1 LISSRLATFL
11 IATFFSGGA
20 ALPAP
25 DVGSALRGGSNAF
38 FGFVGDAA
46 VAVAGAVVLSV
57 GLDFAAAD
65 FTDLVGALAAGA
77 FGGAGF
83 GAGAA
88 FTAALAAAG
97 FSAGLL
103 AAFTTGFFAAA
114 AAGFFVGAAAGFF
127 VGAARATGF
136 AAGACFVFTAFA
148 GAAADLPPAAGFG
161 CDLATA
167 LPVVAAP
174 LLVVTVFF
182 TTGLAVVFAVPGF
195 LFAAAAALPLATG
208 FALGAAGRF
217 ADDFAGAFFLA
228 FATVVPPVISP

>member
-11 IATFFSGGA
+11 ITTFFSGGA

-38 FGFVGDAA
+38 FGFVGDSA
-46 VAVAGAVVLSV
+46 VAVAGAAVRSVVLGFTAAV
-57 GLDFAAAD
+57 VTGLG
-65 FTDLVGALAAGA
+65 GALAAGA
-77 FGGAGF
+77 FGAAGFGAAGF

-88 FTAALAAAG
+88 FTAALAATG

-114 AAGFFVGAAAGFF
+114 AAGFLGGAA
-127 VGAARATGF
+127 GAAGF

-167 LPVVAAP
+167 LPVDAAP
-174 LLVVTVFF
+174 LFVGTVFF